1 MICIKRILAILF
13 YLVVV
18 TNSYS
23 QITAGKIVYE
33 RRTNLFKKFKAHNPE
48 DWLKPEDKN
57 KIDFFELYF
66 NDSISVFKPKESDL
80 KEEMSWATS
89 KNTVYK
95 NQQTHSVLSIKSVW
109 GEKIY
114 LQDSLKKI
122 VWKMTDNK
130 RTICNYSCRKAVLQ
144 MDDSTRLYAWF
155 TLDILPSVGPE
166 RFFDLPGAILGL
178 ATEDGGVIYFAK
190 SVEASLPSTE
200 LLMPKKTKQKIYT
213 SLELKPKLVTDFGK
227 YPWGKA
233 MIKELFKW

>member
-1 MICIKRILAILF
+1 MRKAFFIIVSIF
-13 YLVVV
+13 FV
-18 TNSYS
+18 T
-23 QITAGKIVYE
+23 G
-33 RRTNLFKKFKAHNPE
+33 LKA
-48 DWLKPEDKN
+48 
-57 KIDFFELYF
+57 
-66 NDSISVFKPKESDL
+66 
-80 KEEMSWATS
+80 
-89 KNTVYK
+89 
-95 NQQTHSVLSIKSVW
+95 Q
-109 GEKIY
+109 
-114 LQDSLKKI
+114 QDSLKKI